1 VGKKAKVDFI
11 KRGKMAINSRLGK
24 NFLERCDRISS
35 KIQVSCQVE
44 SKWFVIPIYKASSPE
59 SILL

>member
-1 VGKKAKVDFI
+1 LERKPKVDFI
-11 KRGKMAINSRLGK
+11 RKGKIAINSRLGK

-35 KIQVSCQVE
+35 NIQGSCQFI

-59 SILL
+59 SILI